1 MNNDNFL
8 SLDRLVEFGLGMSMA
23 RQMVNVMNESMQN
36 MYVPGSIKTI
46 SATPSPTTIY
56 VAIEGSS
63 IGPLNESEFSQ
74 LVTNKTVTKDTLA
87 WMPGMQNWQPIE
99 KIPAILKIVALS
111 PPPLPTNM

>member
-8 SLDRLVEFGLGMSMA
+8 SLDRLLEFGLGMSMA

-46 SATPSPTTIY
+46 SATPSPPSIY
-56 VAIEGSS
+56 VAKEGRS
-63 IGPLNESEFSQ
+63 IGPLSESEFSQ
-74 LVTNKTVTKDTLA
+74 LVSNKTVTKDTLA

>member
-36 MYVPGSIKTI
+36 MYVPDSIKTI

-56 VAIEGSS
+56 VAIERSS
-63 IGPLNESEFSQ
+63 IGPLSESEFSQ

>member
-46 SATPSPTTIY
+46 SATPSTTTIY

-63 IGPLNESEFSQ
+63 IGPLSESEFSQ

>member
-46 SATPSPTTIY
+46 SATPLPTTIY

-63 IGPLNESEFSQ
+63 IGPLSESEFSQ

>member
-8 SLDRLVEFGLGMSMA
+8 SLDRLIEFGLGMSMA

-63 IGPLNESEFSQ
+63 IGPLSESEFSQ

-87 WMPGMQNWQPIE
+87 WMPGMLAWKPIE
-99 KIPAILKIVALS
+99 QIPSILKVIAVV
-111 PPPLPTNM
+111 PPPIPEL

>member
-46 SATPSPTTIY
+46 SAPPSLTTIY

-63 IGPLNESEFSQ
+63 IGPLSESEFSQ